1 MKYFFAP
8 LLLLANIA
16 LGQVTYVDKNKAIE
30 FKNSSETVV
39 VLATEDTKTLNA
51 LAQKSNKDFAAQYKK
66 LVADYNEQLK
76 NAFAKHWSF
85 NNPVFM
91 TRSELATYK
100 TRATDLSKIFF
111 VACGAADEMLAEA
124 GRLLSKKN
132 AEPRILDKLLVVE
145 DNASSIDILPM
156 TEFDAYFSSKSDW
169 EMKQEQQMDI
179 DKKLGKSVQ
188 AGDYLKH
195 RQLNYVGFYLS
206 QHALPM
212 ASDLYF
218 GLYYLQADLKQAAL
232 AGKKAE
238 INQTVKLSN
247 AHLIDKTLLIGND
260 LIKFPSGKSS
270 LSVDEIAKNY
280 TYPFKVVPQSEIEK
294 ALVEKDSRYAVI
306 IPGVRWSPVGYPEL
320 LLFYVVDAADGH
332 SVISYADTGSGSN
345 ATTANQFEKSQELKA
360 KHFLEIIQHAEE

>member
-16 LGQVTYVDKNKAIE
+16 FGQVTYVDKNKALD
-30 FKNSSETVV
+30 FKNASETIV
-39 VLATEDTKTLNA
+39 VLATEDTKTLNT
-51 LAQKSNKDFAAQYKK
+51 LAKKSNKDFAAQYKK
-66 LVADYNEQLK
+66 LVADYNAQLK
-76 NAFAKHWSF
+76 TGFAQHWSF

-111 VACGAADEMLAEA
+111 IACGAADEMLAEA

-212 ASDLYF
+212 ASDLHF

-294 ALVEKDSRYAVI
+294 ALAEKDTRYAVI

-360 KHFLEIIQHAEE
+360 KHFLEIMQHAEE